1 MKILLIGA
9 SGQLGGDILR
19 NNREHEIIAPGR
31 DRLDLGNS
39 AQVESLV
46 RETAPD
52 MVINCA
58 AFHNVPLCEEKPDQA
73 FLINCAGVGRL
84 AAVCRQIDAEL
95 VTFSSDYVF
104 GGDEAKRTP
113 YLESDPPWPLQ
124 IYGIS
129 RAAGEFAA
137 YANAP
142 DHAITIRTCG
152 LYGRSGAKSK
162 GGNFVDN
169 RVADALAGKT
179 LDMACEQVVGPT
191 STDDLSRAV
200 LELIAHPE
208 RKPGIYHLVNE
219 GECTWYD
226 LTKAIFEAFNP
237 KAEVRPVDRK
247 GRTGSMRRPLY
258 SVLANTKARELRIV
272 MPAWRDAL
280 HRYLLSKYPEK
291 RPNPEKTLPSQ

>member
-237 KAEVRPVDRK
+237 KAEVRPVDRQ
-247 GRTGSMRRPLY
+247 GLTGAMRRPLY
-258 SVLANTKARELRIV
+258 SVLANTKARSMGIE
-272 MPAWRDAL
+272 MSKWRDAL
-280 HRYLLSKYPEK
+280 QRYLVERYPNEFK
-291 RPNPEKTLPSQ
+291 QARQVI